1 MRVITGVVNHRHQGA
16 LVGTV
21 VLTKALFD
29 FSARHSLAHPAA
41 SFVWVKVET
50 SGFCHTVAQDV
61 FGAGQITVLGRKLLE
76 LLSRNSIP
84 QALPIT
90 SC

>member
-1 MRVITGVVNHRHQGA
+1 MRVITGVVNHRHQRA
-16 LVGTV
+16 LVGAV
-21 VLTKALFD
+21 ILTKALFD

-50 SGFCHTVAQDV
+50 AGFRHTIAQDV
-61 FGAGQITVLGRKLLE
+61 LGAGQITVFGGKLLE